1 MAPDDWVAADRSLSF
16 REAPSRSHD
25 RMPAR
30 RALLFSYH
38 FPPGTAAGAQRWD
51 VFTRAGVERGWTFD
65 VITAAKVDAAPA
77 NAPIR
82 AHCVPHRP
90 HWLNRSI
97 DAFVARRTA
106 GRKPAGA
113 TNGAATTPATDS
125 AAIGD
130 QVMGKDEVRFPR
142 TRDDL
147 RRNVRAGLLHLSWVP
162 WMQDA
167 TAAGKALLRTN
178 RYDVVL
184 SSGPPHLGAEAA
196 RRTARAANVPLVVD
210 FRDPWSLIDVLP
222 HWYASWA
229 YYALAER
236 YERRSVAAARL
247 AVMNTTRATA
257 AMRARYPHAD
267 LVTVPNG
274 FNGETPVAQHDPSRF
289 LMVFAGNIYLDRDP
303 RPLLAAV
310 SQVARELRLTPDAFT
325 LRFIGGELAY
335 GGRSVTTLATDAGIP
350 DGLVEARGAM
360 PRRALFTEMAAAA
373 MLVNLPQGAQL
384 CIPSKVYEY
393 LHFPAWVLGLE
404 PEGSATHDVL
414 QAVGADLA
422 PPTDVAAIAAH
433 LRTRVLAYRA
443 GHRPVPLAAPDEY
456 SSPIEG
462 HRFFDAV
469 EARVSVSPR

>member
-1 MAPDDWVAADRSLSF
+1 
-16 REAPSRSHD
+16 
-25 RMPAR
+25 MPAR
-30 RALLFSYH
+30 HALLFSYH

-51 VFTRAGVERGWTFD
+51 VFTRVGVERGWTFD
-65 VITAAKVDAAPA
+65 VITAADVGAVSAD
-77 NAPIR
+77 APIR
-82 AHCVPHRP
+82 AHRVPHRP
-90 HWLNRSI
+90 HWINRSVN
-97 DAFVARRTA
+97 ALMARRAA
-106 GRKPAGA
+106 GRPDAGA
-113 TNGAATTPATDS
+113 AVDGAVAPATSS

-130 QVMGKDEVRFPR
+130 QVLRKDEVHFPR
-142 TRDDL
+142 TGDDL

-167 TAAGKALLRTN
+167 TTAGRALLRTR
-178 RYDVVL
+178 RYDAVL

-196 RRTARAANVPLVVD
+196 RRTARAAGVPLIVD

-222 HWYASWA
+222 HWYASWT

-236 YERRSVAAARL
+236 YERRSIAAARL
-247 AVMNTTRATA
+247 GVMNTSRATD
-257 AMRARYPHAD
+257 AMRARYPRAD

-274 FNGETPVAQHDPSRF
+274 FNGDAPIAQHDPARF

-310 SQVARELRLTPDAFT
+310 SQVVRELGLTPDAFT

-350 DGLVEARGAM
+350 DGMVEARDAM
-360 PRRALFTEMAAAA
+360 PRRALFAEMAAAA

-404 PEGSATHDVL
+404 PAGSATHDVL
-414 QAVGADLA
+414 HAVGADLA
-422 PPTDVAAIAAH
+422 HPTDVATIAAH
-433 LRTRVLAYRA
+433 VRTRVLAYRA
-443 GHRPVPLAAPDEY
+443 GERPAPLAAPDEY
-456 SSPIEG
+456 SSPVEG

-469 EARVSVSPR
+469 ESRVAVAQR